1 MSTSDRPYS
10 VKQLAERLGCSE
22 SHIYR
27 MIEAGQIKAFRFGG
41 KLLRISAKEVE
52 RWENTDHL
60 ASDNTNSDPSG
71 ETPAPTGKK
80 KDVAAVAFA
89 SARR

>member
-1 MSTSDRPYS
+1 MNDGKPFS
-10 VKQLAERLGCSE
+10 VKQLAERLGCNQ

-27 MIEAGQIKAFRFGG
+27 MIENRQIKAFRFGG
-41 KLLRISAKEVE
+41 KLLRISAQEVE

-60 ASDNTNSDPSG
+60 KLDNTDLEASG
-71 ETPAPTGKK
+71 ETPAQSGKK
-80 KDVAAVAFA
+80 KDVAAVAFD